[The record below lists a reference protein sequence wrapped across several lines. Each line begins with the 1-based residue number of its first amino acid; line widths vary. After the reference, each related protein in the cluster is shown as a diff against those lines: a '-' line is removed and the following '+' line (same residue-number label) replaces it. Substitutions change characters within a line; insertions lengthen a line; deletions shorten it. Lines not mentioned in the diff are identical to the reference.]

1 MFKVD
6 AVELSDDVQAGLE
19 QRARPQT
26 LPVRDHPNATEPPQR
41 LPLVSIRH
49 LCTPTCIC
57 RPGPDMPGKQIRR
70 L

>member
-26 LPVRDHPNATEPPQR
+26 LPEPPR
-41 LPLVSIRH
+41 VA
-49 LCTPTCIC
+49 
-57 RPGPDMPGKQIRR
+57 
-70 L
+70 